1 MFTKVYWLKKYSNG
15 AAVGIM
21 SRPRGGDWLEDE
33 VRNLKLL
40 GVQTMVS
47 LLEWSEIYE
56 LDLKDEERLCTKHGI
71 TYINFPIPD
80 RGLPKDFK
88 QVSALIDNLR
98 DQVKQGISAM
108 IHCRMGIGRSSIIAG
123 AVMLMDGAAALDII
137 DEISKIRGLKV
148 PDTDEQAGWLQ
159 KFE

>member
-80 RGLPKDFK
+80 RGLPKDFNK
-88 QVSALIDNLR
+88 
-98 DQVKQGISAM
+98 
-108 IHCRMGIGRSSIIAG
+108 
-123 AVMLMDGAAALDII
+123 
-137 DEISKIRGLKV
+137 
-148 PDTDEQAGWLQ
+148 
-159 KFE
+159 